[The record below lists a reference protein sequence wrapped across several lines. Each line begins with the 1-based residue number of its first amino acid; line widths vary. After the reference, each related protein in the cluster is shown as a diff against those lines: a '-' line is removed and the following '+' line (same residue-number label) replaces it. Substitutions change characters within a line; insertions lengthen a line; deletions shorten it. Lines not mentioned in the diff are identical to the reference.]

1 MVLHARAGPL
11 PSLYLSPILGMHS
24 AFASCYIND
33 RSIGVLH
40 HKINDRGKIMTI
52 LKPLLATTV
61 ACLLAGCATH
71 QPGRSFHSD
80 TLAQLSAIEDA
91 MYAEVVNPVDQ
102 WPAQTQRDISALQS
116 DFVAHYQQDYPAG
129 EVYTNLSVLAEC
141 PLPQAKALDI
151 AGLSPDMINPKTKST
166 TVESL
171 STVDYEHISV
181 RSTQAGCNALVSVKM
196 HIVPNMVVEL
206 KQLPDTFKHP
216 VYIQAVYTNHI
227 KNRVN
232 INGSWRE
239 SDLGKSRITVKRYR
253 RDSGLTDFPIIK
265 TTWQKTDRLK
275 QGDVDTSRFIDKPMY
290 VAHYVA
296 STEQA
301 PYQAVTLI
309 RQTITNKTGNT
320 ISMRWQDEGHSMNR
334 TWTHSGTLLTQKDGV
349 QHGVFIVSS
358 HTGEENVYCKDMGA
372 SMDYFRIENTYDC
385 VTATENDFGQEGVY
399 MDPLVKIRSGLPAP
413 AIAKPTAPA
422 QPTAPSPVAD
432 SASDSVASATSE
444 CAKAYAAKEACGRIP
459 GDPFGIATK
468 LCISAAKKKFGGLN
482 CPIPL

>member
-1 MVLHARAGPL
+1 
-11 PSLYLSPILGMHS
+11 
-24 AFASCYIND
+24 
-33 RSIGVLH
+33 
-40 HKINDRGKIMTI
+40 MTI

-61 ACLLAGCATH
+61 ACILAGCATH
-71 QPGRSFHSD
+71 QTGRSFHSD
-80 TLAQLSAIEDA
+80 TLAQLKAAENA
-91 MYAEVVNPVDQ
+91 LYAEVVTPVDQ

-116 DFVAHYQQDYPAG
+116 DFATRYQQDFPAG
-129 EVYTNLSVLAEC
+129 EVYTDFHTLDEC
-141 PLPQAKALDI
+141 RLPQERALDI
-151 AGLSPDMINPKTKST
+151 AGLSPDMVNPTSKSSA
-166 TVESL
+166 VESL
-171 STVDYEHISV
+171 STVDYEQISV
-181 RSTQAGCNALVSVKM
+181 RSTQAGCNALASVKM

-216 VYIQAVYTNHI
+216 VYMHAVYTNHI

-232 INGSWRE
+232 INGSWKK

-253 RDSGLTDFPIIK
+253 RESGLTDFPIIK
-265 TTWQKTDRLK
+265 TTWQKTDSLK

-296 STEQA
+296 SADQA
-301 PYQAVTLI
+301 PYQAITLI

-320 ISMRWQDEGHSMNR
+320 ISMRWQDGGHSMNR
-334 TWTHSGTLLTQKDGV
+334 TWRHTGTVLTQKDGT
-349 QHGVFIVSS
+349 QHGVFIVASY
-358 HTGEENVYCKDMGA
+358 TGEKNVYCKDMGQ
-372 SMDYFRIENTYDC
+372 SMDYFRIENSYDC
-385 VTATENDFGQEGVY
+385 VSAAESDLGQEGVY
-399 MDPLVKIRSGLPAP
+399 MDPLLKIRSGISTPAVAKSSVPVQPAAPAP
-413 AIAKPTAPA
+413 V
-422 QPTAPSPVAD
+422 SD